1 MDEQVGRHVGRQWRI
16 ETFRWGEGGH
26 PDPEI
31 RGGSSKTFFSV
42 LRASFGSKIRGGAGP
57 PGSATGRY

>member
-1 MDEQVGRHVGRQWRI
+1 MANRDLQM
-16 ETFRWGEGGH
+16 GGGSH

-31 RGGSSKTFFSV
+31 RGGELKKFFSV
-42 LRASFGSKIRGGAGP
+42 LRASFGSKIRGGGP

>member
-1 MDEQVGRHVGRQWRI
+1 MANRDLQMG
-16 ETFRWGEGGH
+16 GEGSH

-31 RGGSSKTFFSV
+31 RGGELKKFFSV

-57 PGSATGRY
+57 LDPPLVGTNFCLFS

>member
-1 MDEQVGRHVGRQWRI
+1 MGG
-16 ETFRWGEGGH
+16 GGH

-31 RGGSSKTFFSV
+31 RGGGSSKKFFSV
-42 LRASFGSKIRGGAGP
+42 LRASFGSKIRGGGGP